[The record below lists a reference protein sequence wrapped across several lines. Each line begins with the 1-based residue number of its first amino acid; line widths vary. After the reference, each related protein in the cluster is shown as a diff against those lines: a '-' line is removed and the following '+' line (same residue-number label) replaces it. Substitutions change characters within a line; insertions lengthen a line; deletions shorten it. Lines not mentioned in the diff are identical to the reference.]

1 MEYELVDGEPV
12 VSKPGLD
19 EFDEALK
26 TRLQSFQQSNGLM
39 ADGMAGQQTLVYL
52 NNLSLPQETPTLYT
66 LEERGDG

>member
-1 MEYELVDGEPV
+1 
-12 VSKPGLD
+12 
-19 EFDEALK
+19 
-26 TRLQSFQQSNGLM
+26 M